1 MDDGGAEMVVHETDS
16 GGMVF
21 SAGSIT
27 YPSSI
32 LVDDVVSRVTSNV
45 LKRFLRD

>member
-1 MDDGGAEMVVHETDS
+1 MVVHETDS

-21 SAGSIT
+21 SVGSIT

-45 LKRFLRD
+45 LTRFLGG